1 MVEWIKQYAVPL
13 IGGLVGLVFAI
24 LFLSIG
30 FFKTLLVVLLTGL
43 GIWLGLYL
51 EQTGIVKNYF
61 HHICAYFFSR
71 HQALKRGHA
80 KPHNP

>member
-30 FFKTLLVVLLTGL
+30 FFKTLLVVLL
-43 GIWLGLYL
+43 YL
-51 EQTGIVKNYF
+51 ARFVFGTDRHCQKL
-61 HHICAYFFSR
+61 FSS
-71 HQALKRGHA
+71 
-80 KPHNP
+80 

>member
-51 EQTGIVKNYF
+51 EQTGIVKN
-61 HHICAYFFSR
+61 AVRTTSR
-71 HQALKRGHA
+71 RKRRR
-80 KPHNP
+80 PF

>member
-13 IGGLVGLVFAI
+13 IGGLVGLVLQSCFCQSA
-24 LFLSIG
+24 
-30 FFKTLLVVLLTGL
+30 FKTLLVVSSGL

-61 HHICAYFFSR
+61 HH
-71 HQALKRGHA
+71 K
-80 KPHNP
+80 

>member
-61 HHICAYFFSR
+61 HH
-71 HQALKRGHA
+71 K
-80 KPHNP
+80 

>member
-30 FFKTLLVVLLTGL
+30 FFKTLLVVLLFVNCGRRFF
-43 GIWLGLYL
+43 L
-51 EQTGIVKNYF
+51 EFT
-61 HHICAYFFSR
+61 R
-71 HQALKRGHA
+71 
-80 KPHNP
+80 

>member
-43 GIWLGLYL
+43 GIWLVFGTDRHCQKL
-51 EQTGIVKNYF
+51 
-61 HHICAYFFSR
+61 FSS
-71 HQALKRGHA
+71 
-80 KPHNP
+80 

>member
-51 EQTGIVKNYF
+51 EQTGIVQNYF
-61 HHICAYFFSR
+61 HH
-71 HQALKRGHA
+71 K
-80 KPHNP
+80 

>member
-13 IGGLVGLVFAI
+13 IGG
-24 LFLSIG
+24 
-30 FFKTLLVVLLTGL
+30 LTGL

-61 HHICAYFFSR
+61 HH
-71 HQALKRGHA
+71 K
-80 KPHNP
+80 

>member
-30 FFKTLLVVLLTGL
+30 FFKLARFVFGTDRHCQKL
-43 GIWLGLYL
+43 
-51 EQTGIVKNYF
+51 
-61 HHICAYFFSR
+61 FSS
-71 HQALKRGHA
+71 
-80 KPHNP
+80 

>member
-51 EQTGIVKNYF
+51 EQTG
-61 HHICAYFFSR
+61 
-71 HQALKRGHA
+71 
-80 KPHNP
+80 

>member
-43 GIWLGLYL
+43 GIWLWKMQMYRL
-51 EQTGIVKNYF
+51 
-61 HHICAYFFSR
+61 
-71 HQALKRGHA
+71 LKVS
-80 KPHNP
+80 